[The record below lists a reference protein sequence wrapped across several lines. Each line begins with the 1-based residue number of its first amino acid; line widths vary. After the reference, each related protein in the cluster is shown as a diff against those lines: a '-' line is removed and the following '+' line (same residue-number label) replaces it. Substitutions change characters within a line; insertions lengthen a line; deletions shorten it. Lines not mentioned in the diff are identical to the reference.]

1 MFIMVGRLSLKVI
14 SFLGFEVGNG
24 HSVENNCLSVISRGV
39 ETNGKCLSI
48 FQVGDAESQEN
59 QSCIAELE
67 VLLILF
73 QPFTVLGYTEIKAK
87 KNQIN
92 TASIFELV
100 I

>member
-24 HSVENNCLSVISRGV
+24 HSVENNCLSVISRGLN
-39 ETNGKCLSI
+39 NGKCLSI